1 MSLIYH
7 DVRILYVY
15 IKEAIARYSWVTK
28 TQKIIR
34 ENRYLVYR
42 TQIDIPLV
50 EVHSPGNRWRS
61 TLSSLTHPCW
71 HYRSPLSTP
80 LKHVGLG
87 STSDSSGDSRIS
99 LYTWRSSIFSTEIDI
114 EDIGGIDVLSGCS
127 TDEDVG
133 LSGSDRRCSSSAA
146 RNLMA
151 VRSSKTKAKNHYI
164 FQMFVYS
171 FYFILFKTSFRSR
184 SSEMVTVSQ

>member
-50 EVHSPGNRWRS
+50 EVHSPGNR
-61 TLSSLTHPCW
+61 
-71 HYRSPLSTP
+71 
-80 LKHVGLG
+80 
-87 STSDSSGDSRIS
+87 
-99 LYTWRSSIFSTEIDI
+99 
-114 EDIGGIDVLSGCS
+114 
-127 TDEDVG
+127 
-133 LSGSDRRCSSSAA
+133 
-146 RNLMA
+146 
-151 VRSSKTKAKNHYI
+151 
-164 FQMFVYS
+164 
-171 FYFILFKTSFRSR
+171 
-184 SSEMVTVSQ
+184 